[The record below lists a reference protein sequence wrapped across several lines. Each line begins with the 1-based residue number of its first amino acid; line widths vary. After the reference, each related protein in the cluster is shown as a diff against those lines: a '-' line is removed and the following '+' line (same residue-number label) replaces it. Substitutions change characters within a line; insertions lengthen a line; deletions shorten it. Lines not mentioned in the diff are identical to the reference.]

1 MSFLGRLFPPST
13 SATIDRINRL
23 EALMQA
29 KSDRELAEITPFL
42 KKRREAGESHLALL
56 PEAFAAV
63 REAARRTL
71 GMRHFDVQ
79 LQGGIELAQGNIAE
93 MKTGEGKTLV
103 ATLPVYLFAL
113 DGLGVHVVTVNDY
126 LARRDAEWMG
136 QVYDF
141 MGLSTGCIQEEMG
154 DGEEEDRIAR
164 QTAYAADITYATNS
178 ELVFDDLRDNL
189 AQEVDERVHRG
200 FHAALVDE
208 ADLILLD
215 EAQTPLIISGPGDS
229 DNKLFARVDKV
240 IGKLKENKHFVVDR
254 KIRAA
259 AMTEEGL
266 QKVEAALGVGPL
278 DQPDNLPF
286 YHAVHQSLQ
295 AHGVFRKDVE
305 YIVSEG
311 RVFLVDEHTGR
322 VSPDKRFS
330 DGLHQALEAKERVP
344 IREEDRTYAK
354 TSYQY
359 FFLKYKHLCGMTGT
373 AWGDREELRKVYN
386 LRVKRIETHRPM
398 IRTDYQWVIFR
409 NKIEKFDAV
418 ADEIEDMREIGRPV
432 LVGTTHVE
440 ESEQLSAVLKRRG
453 IKHAVLNAKQ
463 HDREADVIAQAGRKG
478 AVTISTNMA
487 GRGTDILL
495 GGDSVRLAAQ
505 EAESGTQEHEIAL
518 KTWKRR
524 CEEEHEEVV
533 KAGGLHV
540 IGTGE
545 HEAQR
550 IDEQLRGRAGRQ
562 GDPGSSMF
570 IVSIQDDVYRRFGE
584 WRDEKAKLPS
594 AYQRIAETIADLPRG
609 DAVESPH
616 VARILN
622 DLRKKVEAENRAI
635 RLEVFKYDGVINDMR
650 NTLYDLRRNV
660 MEAGDSASWRAKVPD
675 ILEPLFDE
683 MKRRVKDASEKGD
696 APGMLWA
703 GAIHERLGRTI
714 FDGEENAPKSAEEA
728 NRYLL
733 DAFERRYLGKADEDL
748 AEWERFVLL
757 DSLDSLWSECLSEL
771 ERIEEGIG
779 LRSYAELNP
788 LVEFRKEAGHV
799 MNRFMLDALDHAL
812 RLWLSLDVQAS
823 ELGSV
828 SASRGLSPQDL
839 RAGFKGG
846 DNDTIDRRLSRAQRR
861 VLKKVMRKTKKAG
874 GKKRPNKPKNRRKR
888 KG

>member
-594 AYQRIAETIADLPRG
+594 AYQRIAETIADLPHG

-846 DNDTIDRRLSRAQRR
+846 DSDTIDRRLSRAQRR

>member
-1 MSFLGRLFPPST
+1 MGFLGKLFPPST
-13 SATIDRINRL
+13 SALIDRINSL
-23 EALMQA
+23 EASMQA
-29 KSDRELAEITPFL
+29 KSDRELAELTSLF
-42 KKRREAGESHLALL
+42 KKRREAGESRLDLL

-71 GMRHFDVQ
+71 GMRPFDVQ
-79 LQGGIELAQGNIAE
+79 LQGGIELAQGRVAE

-141 MGLSTGCIQEEMG
+141 MGLSTGCIQEDMG
-154 DGEEEDRIAR
+154 DDEETDRMAR
-164 QTAYAADITYATNS
+164 QAAYASDITYATNS

-189 AQEVDERVHRG
+189 AQSIDERVHRG

-215 EAQTPLIISGPGDS
+215 EAQTPLIISGPGDG

-240 IGKLKENKHFVVDR
+240 LKKLKETKHFVVDR

-259 AMTEEGL
+259 ALTEEGL
-266 QKVEAALGVGPL
+266 QRVEDALGVGAL
-278 DQPDNLPF
+278 DSPDNLPYF
-286 YHAVHQSLQ
+286 HAVHQSLQ
-295 AHGVFRKDVE
+295 ANAVFRKDVE

-311 RVFLVDEHTGR
+311 QVFLVDEHTGR

-373 AWGDREELRKVYN
+373 AWGDREELRKIYN
-386 LRVKRIETHRPM
+386 LRVKRIEPHRPM
-398 IRTDYQWVIFR
+398 IRTDYQWVVFR
-409 NKIEKFDAV
+409 NKAEKFDAV
-418 ADEIEDMREIGRPV
+418 ADEIEDMREMGRPV

-453 IKHAVLNAKQ
+453 MKHAVLNAKY
-463 HDREADVIAQAGRKG
+463 HDREADIIAQAGRRDS
-478 AVTISTNMA
+478 VTISTNMA

-495 GGDSVRLAAQ
+495 GGDPKRLAAD
-505 EAESGTQEHEIAL
+505 EAEIGSEAYEIAYE
-518 KTWKRR
+518 KWKRI
-524 CEEEHEEVV
+524 CEDEHEEVV

-570 IVSIQDDVYRRFGE
+570 VVSISDDVYRRFGE
-584 WRDEKAKLPS
+584 WHDEKSKLPS
-594 AYQRIAETIADLPRG
+594 AYQRIAEMIENLPRG
-609 DAVESPH
+609 EAIEIPH
-616 VARILN
+616 VSRILN

-635 RLEVFKYDGVINDMR
+635 RLEVFKYDGVINEMR
-650 NTLYDLRRNV
+650 NRLYDLRRKI
-660 MEAGDSASWRAKVPD
+660 METPDAESWRTMVPD
-675 ILEPLFDE
+675 ILEPLFDA
-683 MKRRVKDASEKGD
+683 MKRQVKQATEKGD
-696 APGMLWA
+696 PPGGLWSA
-703 GAIHERLGRTI
+703 AVHERLGRMV
-714 FDGEENAPKSAEEA
+714 FDETEEAPKSFDEA
-728 NRYLL
+728 KNYLIESFEKRYVG
-733 DAFERRYLGKADEDL
+733 EVDEDL
-748 AEWERFVLL
+748 AQWERGVLL
-757 DSLDSLWSECLSEL
+757 ESLDSLWAQCLSEL

-799 MNRFMLDALDHAL
+799 MNRFMLDALDHAF
-812 RLWLSLDVQAS
+812 RLWLSLDVKAS
-823 ELGSV
+823 DLSATSV
-828 SASRGLSPQDL
+828 SGGLSLDDL
-839 RAGFKGG
+839 RAGLKGTG
-846 DNDTIDRRLSRAQRR
+846 DDAIDRRLSRAQRR
-861 VLKKVMRKTKKAG
+861 VLKKALRKKGTG
-874 GKKRPNKPKNRRKR
+874 GKKRPNRPKNRRKR